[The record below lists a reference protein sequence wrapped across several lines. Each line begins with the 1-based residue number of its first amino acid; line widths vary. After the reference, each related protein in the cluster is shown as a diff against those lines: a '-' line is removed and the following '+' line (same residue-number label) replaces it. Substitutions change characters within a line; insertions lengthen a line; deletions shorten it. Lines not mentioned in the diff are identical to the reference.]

1 MVDTLAKL
9 KSLSQPIKVAI
20 IGAGHTGNGLLYQCL
35 ITPGIECVAIADI
48 ILSKAVDACSAL
60 NCQYEIAED
69 PNSVQDAIRRDGVA
83 VCQNGEFLVQCE
95 GIDVLIE
102 SSSSV
107 GGGGHLAA
115 TALENGIH
123 VVMMNA
129 EADLMFGPYL
139 MHLAEQHSLVYTSCD
154 GDQPGVMQRLVR
166 DIRLWGFELVMV
178 GNIKGF
184 LDRYANPTSIIP
196 EADKRFLDYKM
207 CTGYTDGTK
216 LSVEMALMA
225 NALDLVTDV
234 PGMVGPR
241 AKDMLDVFDLFD
253 FDRLYETHGPVVDYV
268 LGAKPYGGVFV
279 VGRCDHPFQQ
289 KMMNYFPSQ
298 HGTGP
303 YFIFNRPCHLC
314 HIEAMQC
321 VAEAFLEH
329 EALLQPTFGFKTNVY
344 AYAKKDLQPGERL
357 DGIGGYLCYGLIENG
372 DDNRQNSGIP
382 ICLADD
388 VTLKKGIAKDQK
400 IHMDDIVYDPERLD
414 FKLYQMAVEK
424 SKN

>member
-1 MVDTLAKL
+1 MADTLAKL

-20 IGAGHTGNGLLYQCL
+20 IGAGHTGKGLLYQCL

-83 VCQNGEFLVQCE
+83 ICQNGEFLVQCE

-139 MHLAEQHSLVYTSCD
+139 MHLAEQHGLVYTSCD

-225 NALDLVTDV
+225 NALDLVTD
-234 PGMVGPR
+234 
-241 AKDMLDVFDLFD
+241 A
-253 FDRLYETHGPVVDYV
+253 
-268 LGAKPYGGVFV
+268 
-279 VGRCDHPFQQ
+279 
-289 KMMNYFPSQ
+289 
-298 HGTGP
+298 
-303 YFIFNRPCHLC
+303 
-314 HIEAMQC
+314 
-321 VAEAFLEH
+321 
-329 EALLQPTFGFKTNVY
+329 
-344 AYAKKDLQPGERL
+344 
-357 DGIGGYLCYGLIENG
+357 
-372 DDNRQNSGIP
+372 
-382 ICLADD
+382 
-388 VTLKKGIAKDQK
+388 
-400 IHMDDIVYDPERLD
+400 
-414 FKLYQMAVEK
+414 
-424 SKN
+424 